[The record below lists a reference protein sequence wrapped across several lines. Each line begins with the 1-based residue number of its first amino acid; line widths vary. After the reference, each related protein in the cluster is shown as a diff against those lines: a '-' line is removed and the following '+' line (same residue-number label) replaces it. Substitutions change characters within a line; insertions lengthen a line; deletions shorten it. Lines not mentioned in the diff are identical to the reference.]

1 LQKNSDKQL
10 ALLNKSTTA
19 FNNFK
24 PHSAVLRNKPQTVMF
39 TVLLFL
45 DNLGGGEILVVM
57 LFILFFF
64 GSKKVPDMARSVG
77 KASRMFKDAL
87 SGVQNEIENSMQAPP
102 PQEKK
107 EIAVE
112 EPKIEVKEPENST
125 PRSKNE

>member
-1 LQKNSDKQL
+1 
-10 ALLNKSTTA
+10 
-19 FNNFK
+19 
-24 PHSAVLRNKPQTVMF
+24 MIF

-77 KASRMFKDAL
+77 KASRMFKDAM
-87 SGVQNEIENSMQAPP
+87 SGVQNEIENSMQSPP

-112 EPKIEVKEPENST
+112 ELKIEAKEPENST
-125 PRSKNE
+125 ARSKNE